1 MRTRLFIAAFGI
13 LVATSMA
20 AQFGAPTRPPMAPV
34 APAPVKPVFLE
45 ETMPPPGEPFERRTP
60 TPLRSGNP
68 QAASSV
74 AADTS
79 SVDAII
85 AALYASVSHPDGQD
99 PDWARMRKIF
109 LPVGMLVPPKRGNQ
123 DMFTVL
129 DVDGFRD
136 MFRQGMAAA
145 KQRGETNAFYEV
157 EVARQLDCFGN
168 VCQAFSTY
176 ESRRA
181 PTDEKPFTR
190 GINSIQLLNDGQRW
204 WIASIVWDSE
214 RPDNPIPPQYSKK

>member
-1 MRTRLFIAAFGI
+1 
-13 LVATSMA
+13 MA

-34 APAPVKPVFLE
+34 GLRSRKAAV
-45 ETMPPPGEPFERRTP
+45 PGADDASARRTA
-60 TPLRSGNP
+60 TRERHLRRFSRAIRRRG
-68 QAASSV
+68 
-74 AADTS
+74 AADTA
-79 SVDAII
+79 SVDAVI

-99 PDWARMRKIF
+99 PDWPRMRKLF
-109 LPVGMLVPPKRGNQ
+109 LPVGMLVPPKRPQPGH
-123 DMFTVL
+123 VHRARRRRL
-129 DVDGFRD
+129 PRPLPAGHGGRE
-136 MFRQGMAAA
+136 AA
-145 KQRGETNAFYEV
+145 GETNAFYEI

-190 GINSIQLLNDGQRW
+190 GINTIQLLNDGQRW

-214 RPDNPIPPQYSKK
+214 RPGNPIPPEYQKK